1 MHCPSCKVMQVG
13 AKILWK
19 CPFIISHQ
27 RNTEKTVKTARNLFS
42 FFPDFY
48 FFFCFCR
55 LGMSFKMRNEI

>member
-1 MHCPSCKVMQVG
+1 MHCPSCEVMQVG

-42 FFPDFY
+42 FLPDFY
-48 FFFCFCR
+48 FFFLF
-55 LGMSFKMRNEI
+55 LWIRNEFQNEK